1 MNQEKIGKFIAQCR
15 KEKNLTQSQL
25 AEKLNITNKT
35 ISKWETGRGMPD
47 SSMLLELS
55 KVLDINVNEL
65 LTGEKIEREDYQ
77 EKAEENIVSISKEK
91 DKSKRK
97 LKKALAFLSVVIM
110 IYIIIIVG
118 YFTKYFFIPLYNY
131 NHNLYQ
137 DFIQDNV
144 QFTVD
149 NIVVDFKGLEYNKD
163 KRKYK
168 ATFDFTTKNDIGL
181 NSLSFDYIVYDE
193 NYNILST
200 SMYYFKPYYSIGHDV
215 VNNFIIGFTYKN
227 YHSIFRSDFIEHI
240 IEMGFLKGN
249 ICDIGV
255 VSNSIEWTGIEAVN
269 SKTVTIL
276 LTNIK
281 YQDLEGNIVSLGNKE
296 LIYR

>member
-1 MNQEKIGKFIAQCR
+1 MEQEKIGKFIAQCR

-55 KVLDINVNEL
+55 NTLDISVNEL
-65 LTGEKIEREDYQ
+65 LTGEKIGEVNYK

-97 LKKALAFLSVVIM
+97 LKKALRFFCAVIM
-110 IYIIIIVG
+110 ICVVISVW
-118 YFTKYFFIPLYNY
+118 YFTKYFFIPLYKYKQNQ
-131 NHNLYQ
+131 YQ
-137 DFIQDNV
+137 YFVNDNV
-144 QFTVD
+144 RVTVD
-149 NIVVDFKGLEYNKD
+149 NIIVDFKGLDYNKD
-163 KRKYK
+163 TRKYN
-168 ATFDFTTKNDIGL
+168 ATFDFTTRNDIGL
-181 NSLSFDYIVYDE
+181 NNLSFDYIVYDE

-200 SMYYFKPYYSIGHDV
+200 SMYYFKPYHSTSHDV
-215 VNNFIIGFTYKN
+215 VNNFIIGYTFEN
-227 YHSIFRSDFIEHI
+227 YHSIFRSSFIDHI
-240 IEMGFLKGN
+240 IEIGHARGN
-249 ICDIGV
+249 ICDVGT

-276 LTNIK
+276 LTNIN
-281 YQDLEGNIVSLGNKE
+281 YQDLDGNTKSLGNKE
-296 LIYR
+296 LIFR

>member
-35 ISKWETGRGMPD
+35 VSKWETGRGMPD

-65 LTGEKIEREDYQ
+65 LTGEKIEKEDYQ

-91 DKSKRK
+91 DRSKSK
-97 LKKALAFLSVVIM
+97 LKKALIFLFAVVM
-110 IYIIIIVG
+110 IYVIIVVG
-118 YFTKYFFIPLYNY
+118 YFTECFFIPLYNY
-131 NHNLYQ
+131 NHNRTQY
-137 DFIQDNV
+137 FVGGNV
-144 QFTVD
+144 QLKLE

-163 KRKYK
+163 TRKYK
-168 ATFDFTTKNDIGL
+168 ATFDFTTENDVGL
-181 NSLSFDYIVYDE
+181 NNLVFDYIVYDE

-200 SMYYFKPYYSIGHDV
+200 SMYYQIGHDV
-215 VNNFIIGFTYKN
+215 VNNFIAGFIFEK
-227 YHSIFRSDFIEHI
+227 YHSIFRGDFIKHI
-240 IEMGFLKGN
+240 IEIGHVRGN
-249 ICDIGV
+249 ICDVGSA
-255 VSNSIEWTGIEAVN
+255 SNSIEWTALETMN

-281 YQDLEGNIVSLGNKE
+281 YQDLEGNTKTLGNKE